1 MNSII
6 QATKPIYK
14 MTKYLIRNLFEI
26 IFFGVTIIPSKIRI
40 ELDMIH
46 LVLRFVYISGHLVFD
61 ICVSSTTKYTL
72 LTFLPKNLF
81 EQFHRFA
88 NLYFLFIV
96 LLNWVPSINAF
107 GKEISMLPVIFVLGV
122 TAIKDAFE
130 DRRRYVSDK
139 RVNNSTCRIYNR

>member
-1 MNSII
+1 
-6 QATKPIYK
+6 
-14 MTKYLIRNLFEI
+14 
-26 IFFGVTIIPSKIRI
+26 
-40 ELDMIH
+40 MIH
-46 LVLRFVYISGHLVFD
+46 LGFRFVYIYGHLVFD

-72 LTFLPKNLF
+72 FTFLPKNLF